1 MYLTS
6 LNIIFR
12 IVLIGLTSNSCCVD
26 WITTVSTN
34 LFAYLLFFFSQ
45 EELDLIDRED
55 EQKFL
60 TSADYLATNS
70 MPSLISHVKSAV
82 KEVLKGYISLSLVFL
97 SCHPRM
103 LIHWF

>member
-1 MYLTS
+1 MYS
-6 LNIIFR
+6 LVLHLIL
-12 IVLIGLTSNSCCVD
+12 VALIGLLQSLPT
-26 WITTVSTN
+26 
-34 LFAYLLFFFSQ
+34 YLLICFFFFSSQ

-97 SCHPRM
+97 LSANVDS
-103 LIHWF
+103 LVSANANKVS

>member
-1 MYLTS
+1 MYS
-6 LNIIFR
+6 LVLHLIL
-12 IVLIGLTSNSCCVD
+12 VALIGLPQSLPT
-26 WITTVSTN
+26 
-34 LFAYLLFFFSQ
+34 YLLICFFFSQ

-82 KEVLKGYISLSLVFL
+82 KEVLKGYISFSLVFFVIGE
-97 SCHPRM
+97 C
-103 LIHWF
+103 